1 MQRTLLAVIAFSA
14 IAAAATALAAP
25 EYKTIRMEIDVAKPA
40 QEVWAKV
47 GLILGIEKGMAALS
61 KRGFPTLMIDPQLKQ
76 HTNKP
81 MEDLIARSAAPVEG
95 TQIAALPREMVS
107 GQQAL

>member
-47 GLILGIEKGMAALS
+47 GKYCA
-61 KRGFPTLMIDPQLKQ
+61 
-76 HTNKP
+76 
-81 MEDLIARSAAPVEG
+81 IATWMKVVPLAAPQDRARG
-95 TQIAALPREMVS
+95 RPPAAHP
-107 GQQAL
+107 